1 MAFGE
6 NSQRY
11 PLTLFSEPFFFYFL
25 PFLYR
30 CGIYTAGTFS
40 CSIFVFYWLVNS
52 KRMPMLHFDPAGFA
66 KT

>member
-11 PLTLFSEPFFFYFL
+11 PLTLFSEPFFL
-25 PFLYR
+25 PFLYI
-30 CGIYTAGTFS
+30 CGIYTAVTFS
-40 CSIFVFYWLVNS
+40 CSIFVFYWLVNG
-52 KRMPMLHFDPAGFA
+52 KQMPMLHFDPAGFA